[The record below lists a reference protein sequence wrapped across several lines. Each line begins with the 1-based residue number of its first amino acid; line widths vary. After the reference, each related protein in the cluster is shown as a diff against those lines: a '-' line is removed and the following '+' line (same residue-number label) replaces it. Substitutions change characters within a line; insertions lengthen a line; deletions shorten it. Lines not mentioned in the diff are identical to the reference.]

1 MGINW
6 NYPTTIWLGKDR
18 VNDIEL
24 ACAQLKI
31 KNPLFAVLEFMAVPA
46 IDPLLELKYPQDPS
60 LDQTHGHIPETS
72 SIDHVDGNPF
82 PKSSDH
88 IVSPVF
94 G

>member
-1 MGINW
+1 MALFAESGS
-6 NYPTTIWLGKDR
+6 
-18 VNDIEL
+18 
-24 ACAQLKI
+24 QI
-31 KNPLFAVLEFMAVPA
+31 KNPLLAVLEFMAVPA

-88 IVSPVF
+88 IAVSYTHLTLPTILLV
-94 G
+94 

>member
-1 MGINW
+1 
-6 NYPTTIWLGKDR
+6 
-18 VNDIEL
+18 
-24 ACAQLKI
+24 
-31 KNPLFAVLEFMAVPA
+31 MAVPA

-88 IVSPVF
+88 IVPPVF